1 MTEKEVYIQKWI
13 GEVAKNRPEMGGFAV
28 CPYASNSK
36 TLIVETTIDDI
47 VPEPGH
53 DVIIFIIEDF
63 WRADQVKKWVKHYN
77 EKFPY
82 YKFFEDLSSRDTFIG
97 GVKTNNEKYNLILC
111 QSKRKLSKIRK
122 KLMET
127 DYYTYWTEDYLKEIL
142 GDDAKYLEKPI
153 EGDENGL

>member
-1 MTEKEVYIQKWI
+1 MTEKEAYIHKWI
-13 GEVAKNRPEMGGFAV
+13 GEVAKNRPELGGFSV
-28 CPYASNSK
+28 CPYANNSK

-63 WRADQVKKWVKHYN
+63 WRADHVQKWVSHYN

-82 YKFFEDLSSRDTFIG
+82 YKFFEDLSSRDTFIS

-111 QSKRKLSKIRK
+111 QSKKKLSKIRK

-127 DYYTYWTEDYLKEIL
+127 EYYTYWTEEYLREIL
-142 GDDAKYLEKPI
+142 GDDAKYLETTVGG
-153 EGDENGL
+153 E